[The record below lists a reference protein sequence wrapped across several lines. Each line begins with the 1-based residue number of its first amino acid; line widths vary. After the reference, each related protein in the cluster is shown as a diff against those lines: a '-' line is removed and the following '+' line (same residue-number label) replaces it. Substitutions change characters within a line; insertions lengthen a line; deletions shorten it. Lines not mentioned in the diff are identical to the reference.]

1 MSTKVSE
8 SQINKDKALVE
19 LPEKEPPL
27 AVPVS
32 SPTEEKPK
40 KKIKLKLKKKNI
52 ARTTKE
58 KAQNTE
64 KKEQLS
70 LKEPKK
76 RTEKNRS
83 EKEALPAIPKE
94 EKDLISYDPLQ
105 QYLKEISKYPLLT
118 REEEERLTKEYYE
131 TKDPKIAYR
140 LVTSNLRLVVKIA
153 LDFQKFWMQNFLDL
167 IQEGNVGLMQAV
179 KKFDPYRGVKF
190 SYYASF
196 WIKAYILKFI
206 MDNWRL
212 VKIGTTQAQRKLF
225 YNLRKEKEK
234 LDAMG
239 FEPAAKLI
247 SKRLNVKEED
257 VIEMEQRLSAGE
269 VSLDAPVKDD
279 SDELHRD
286 FLADPNAKVEDQVA
300 KKEVISKLR
309 SILEEFGKD
318 LKDKEKVIFYE
329 RLLAEEPLTLQQIGQ
344 RFGVSRERI
353 RQIEERL
360 LKKLRKYLKERL
372 PDAENYP
379 LAIEGS

>member
-1 MSTKVSE
+1 MSDHKKAKKELSP
-8 SQINKDKALVE
+8 KKALQE
-19 LPEKEPPL
+19 IPASEKTSGEKE
-27 AVPVS
+27 
-32 SPTEEKPK
+32 T
-40 KKIKLKLKKKNI
+40 
-52 ARTTKE
+52 
-58 KAQNTE
+58 
-64 KKEQLS
+64 
-70 LKEPKK
+70 
-76 RTEKNRS
+76 
-83 EKEALPAIPKE
+83 LPAIPKE
-94 EKDLISYDPLQ
+94 EKDLVSYDPLQ
-105 QYLKEISKYPLLT
+105 QYLKEISKYPLLS
-118 REEEERLTKEYYE
+118 REEEERLTKEYYK
-131 TKDPKIAYR
+131 TRDPKIAYR

-269 VSLDAPVKDD
+269 VSLDAPIKDD

-286 FLADPNAKVEDQVA
+286 FLADPSAKVEDQVA

-318 LKDKEKVIFYE
+318 LKDKERVIFYE

>member
-1 MSTKVSE
+1 MASKKGSVE
-8 SQINKDKALVE
+8 AKKEDAALPHLVE
-19 LPEKEPPL
+19 EPGL
-27 AVPVS
+27 AVPV
-32 SPTEEKPK
+32 E
-40 KKIKLKLKKKNI
+40 
-52 ARTTKE
+52 
-58 KAQNTE
+58 
-64 KKEQLS
+64 LS
-70 LKEPKK
+70 LEEPADKEAKTTRAKKRRKKAKLEPKK
-76 RTEKNRS
+76 EEKVTTLP
-83 EKEALPAIPKE
+83 ALPEE
-94 EKDLISYDPLQ
+94 EKAPVSLDPLQ

-118 REEEERLTKEYYE
+118 REEEERLTKEYYK
-131 TKDPKIAYR
+131 TRDPRIAYR

-225 YNLRKEKEK
+225 YNLRKEKER

-239 FEPAAKLI
+239 FEPAPKLI
-247 SKRLNVKEED
+247 SQRLNVREED
-257 VIEMEQRLSAGE
+257 VIEMEQRMSAGE
-269 VSLDAPVKDD
+269 ISLDAPIKDD

-286 FLADPNAKVEDQVA
+286 FLADPGPKVEDQVA
-300 KKEVISKLR
+300 KREVLTKLR
-309 SILEEFGKD
+309 KLLEEFGKD
-318 LKDKEKVIFYE
+318 LKDKERVIFYE
-329 RLLAEEPLTLQQIGQ
+329 RLLAEEPLTLQQIGK
-344 RFGVSRERI
+344 RFGISRERV

-360 LKKLRKYLKERL
+360 LKKLRKYLEERL

-379 LAIEGS
+379 LAIEAS

>member
-1 MSTKVSE
+1 MAGGRSKTPLKGEKMVQKTKD
-8 SQINKDKALVE
+8 QKKDQTIEIEEAEVLN
-19 LPEKEPPL
+19 LADLEKEP
-27 AVPVS
+27 
-32 SPTEEKPK
+32 EEV
-40 KKIKLKLKKKNI
+40 
-52 ARTTKE
+52 
-58 KAQNTE
+58 KAQGKRAPKA
-64 KKEQLS
+64 KKSRKTKGTKRRRKGKKDAVAEES
-70 LKEPKK
+70 LTLP
-76 RTEKNRS
+76 
-83 EKEALPAIPKE
+83 ALPEDNTLVP
-94 EKDLISYDPLQ
+94 LDPLQ
-105 QYLKEISKYPLLT
+105 QYLREISKYPLLS
-118 REEEERLTKEYYE
+118 REEEERLTKEYYK
-131 TKDPKIAYR
+131 TRDPRIAYR

-225 YNLRKEKEK
+225 YNLRKEKDR
-234 LDAMG
+234 LDALG
-239 FEPAAKLI
+239 FEPAPKLI
-247 SKRLNVKEED
+247 SQRLNVREED
-257 VIEMEQRLSAGE
+257 VVEMEQRMSAAE
-269 VSLDAPVKDD
+269 ISLDAPIKED

-286 FLADPNAKVEDQVA
+286 FLADQSAKVEDKVA
-300 KKEVISKLR
+300 KHEVLTRLR
-309 SILEEFGKD
+309 KILAEFGKD

-329 RLLAEEPLTLQQIGQ
+329 RLLSDDPLTLQQIGD
-344 RFGVSRERI
+344 RFGISRERV

-379 LAIEGS
+379 LALES

>member
-1 MSTKVSE
+1 MSKDQVRTEGMEVKQPETQEDIIEAEIIEPEIVEEKETKKTTKKKKRSRKSRAKKQE
-8 SQINKDKALVE
+8 EISLPA
-19 LPEKEPPL
+19 LPEEET
-27 AVPVS
+27 APV
-32 SPTEEKPK
+32 
-40 KKIKLKLKKKNI
+40 LL
-52 ARTTKE
+52 
-58 KAQNTE
+58 
-64 KKEQLS
+64 
-70 LKEPKK
+70 
-76 RTEKNRS
+76 
-83 EKEALPAIPKE
+83 
-94 EKDLISYDPLQ
+94 DPLQ

-118 REEEERLTKEYYE
+118 REEEERLTKEYYK
-131 TKDPKIAYR
+131 TRDPRIAYR

-225 YNLRKEKEK
+225 YNLRKEKER

-239 FEPAAKLI
+239 FEPAPKLI
-247 SKRLNVKEED
+247 SKRLNVREED
-257 VIEMEQRLSAGE
+257 VIEMEQRMSAAE
-269 VSLDAPVKDD
+269 ISLDAPIKDD

-286 FLADPNAKVEDQVA
+286 FLADPNARVEDQVA
-300 KKEVISKLR
+300 KHEVLTRLR
-309 SILEEFGKD
+309 KILDEFGKE
-318 LKDKEKVIFYE
+318 LKDKERVIFYE
-329 RLLAEEPLTLQQIGQ
+329 RLLAEDPLTLQQIGQ
-344 RFGVSRERI
+344 RFGISRERV

-379 LAIEGS
+379 LALEGS

>member
-1 MSTKVSE
+1 MAGGRSKTPLKGEKMVQKTKD
-8 SQINKDKALVE
+8 QKKDQTIEIKEAEVLK
-19 LPEKEPPL
+19 LADLEKEP
-27 AVPVS
+27 
-32 SPTEEKPK
+32 EETNAQGKKAPK
-40 KKIKLKLKKKNI
+40 AKKSRKTKGTKRRRKGKKGTV
-52 ARTTKE
+52 AE
-58 KAQNTE
+58 E
-64 KKEQLS
+64 S
-70 LKEPKK
+70 LTLP
-76 RTEKNRS
+76 
-83 EKEALPAIPKE
+83 ALPEDNTLVP
-94 EKDLISYDPLQ
+94 LDPLQ
-105 QYLKEISKYPLLT
+105 QYLREISKYPLLS
-118 REEEERLTKEYYE
+118 REEEERLTKEYYK
-131 TKDPKIAYR
+131 TRDPRIAYR

-225 YNLRKEKEK
+225 YNLRKEKDR
-234 LDAMG
+234 LDALG
-239 FEPAAKLI
+239 FEPAPKLI
-247 SKRLNVKEED
+247 SQRLNVREED
-257 VIEMEQRLSAGE
+257 VVEMEQRMSAAE
-269 VSLDAPVKDD
+269 ISLDAPIKED

-286 FLADPNAKVEDQVA
+286 FLADQSAKVEDKVA
-300 KKEVISKLR
+300 KHEVLTRLR
-309 SILEEFGKD
+309 KILAEFGKD

-329 RLLAEEPLTLQQIGQ
+329 RLLSDDPLTLQQIGD
-344 RFGVSRERI
+344 RFGISRERV

-379 LAIEGS
+379 LALES

>member
-1 MSTKVSE
+1 MVGGRSKTPLKGEKMVQKTKD
-8 SQINKDKALVE
+8 QKKDQTIEIKEAEVLK
-19 LPEKEPPL
+19 LADLEKEP
-27 AVPVS
+27 
-32 SPTEEKPK
+32 EETNAQGKKAPK
-40 KKIKLKLKKKNI
+40 AKKSRKTKGTKRRRKGKKGTV
-52 ARTTKE
+52 AE
-58 KAQNTE
+58 E
-64 KKEQLS
+64 S
-70 LKEPKK
+70 LTLP
-76 RTEKNRS
+76 
-83 EKEALPAIPKE
+83 ALPEDNTLVP
-94 EKDLISYDPLQ
+94 LDPLQ
-105 QYLKEISKYPLLT
+105 QYLREISKYPLLS
-118 REEEERLTKEYYE
+118 REEEERLTKEYYK
-131 TKDPKIAYR
+131 TRDPRIAYR

-225 YNLRKEKEK
+225 YNLRKEKDR
-234 LDAMG
+234 LDALG
-239 FEPAAKLI
+239 FEPAPKLI
-247 SKRLNVKEED
+247 SQRLNVREED
-257 VIEMEQRLSAGE
+257 VVEMEQRMSAAE
-269 VSLDAPVKDD
+269 ISLDAPIKED

-286 FLADPNAKVEDQVA
+286 FLADQSAKVEDKVA
-300 KKEVISKLR
+300 KHEVLTRLR
-309 SILEEFGKD
+309 KILAEFGKD

-329 RLLAEEPLTLQQIGQ
+329 RLLSDDPLTLQQIGD
-344 RFGVSRERI
+344 RFGISRERV

-379 LAIEGS
+379 LALES

>member
-1 MSTKVSE
+1 MPVKEKEEVIIPETGAKADQEAETNPAEDPSKPAKAEEQTKKEGAKKRIKLRLKTKTSAKSSRKKR
-8 SQINKDKALVE
+8 SQDKKDKKAETPNLPA
-19 LPEKEPPL
+19 LPE
-27 AVPVS
+27 
-32 SPTEEKPK
+32 TEG
-40 KKIKLKLKKKNI
+40 
-52 ARTTKE
+52 TT
-58 KAQNTE
+58 
-64 KKEQLS
+64 
-70 LKEPKK
+70 
-76 RTEKNRS
+76 
-83 EKEALPAIPKE
+83 PAI
-94 EKDLISYDPLQ
+94 LDPLQ
-105 QYLKEISKYPLLT
+105 QYLKEISKFPLLT
-118 REEEERLTKEYYE
+118 REEEERLTKEYYK
-131 TKDPKIAYR
+131 TRDPRIAYR

-225 YNLRKEKEK
+225 YNLRKEKDR
-234 LDAMG
+234 LDALG
-239 FEPAAKLI
+239 FEPAPKLI
-247 SKRLNVKEED
+247 SKRLNVREED
-257 VIEMEQRLSAGE
+257 VIEMEQRMSASE
-269 VSLDAPVKDD
+269 ISLDAPIKED

-286 FLADPNAKVEDQVA
+286 FLAAPTPGVEDLVA
-300 KKEVISKLR
+300 KDEVLTRLR
-309 SILEEFGKD
+309 QILDEFGKD

-329 RLLAEEPLTLQQIGQ
+329 RLLSEEPLTLAQIGK
-344 RFGVSRERI
+344 RFGISRERV

-379 LAIEGS
+379 LALESS

>member
-1 MSTKVSE
+1 MPQETRSHKELQDISE
-8 SQINKDKALVE
+8 EIKLQKIE
-19 LPEKEPPL
+19 EPAL
-27 AVPVS
+27 AVPLDLLS
-32 SPTEEKPK
+32 EEEAAKPSKKAKRKRGRPRK
-40 KKIKLKLKKKNI
+40 KKLE
-52 ARTTKE
+52 A
-58 KAQNTE
+58 
-64 KKEQLS
+64 KKEDR
-70 LKEPKK
+70 KEETRLP
-76 RTEKNRS
+76 
-83 EKEALPAIPKE
+83 ALPEEDKAPVAI
-94 EKDLISYDPLQ
+94 DPLQ
-105 QYLKEISKYPLLT
+105 QYLREISKYPLLT
-118 REEEERLTKEYYE
+118 REEEERLTKEYYK
-131 TKDPKIAYR
+131 TRDPKIAYR

-225 YNLRKEKEK
+225 YNLRKEKER

-239 FEPAAKLI
+239 FEPAPKLI
-247 SKRLNVKEED
+247 SERLNVREED
-257 VIEMEQRLSAGE
+257 VIEMEQRLSGGE
-269 VSLDAPVKDD
+269 ISLDAPIKDD
-279 SDELHRD
+279 SEELHRD
-286 FLADPNAKVEDQVA
+286 FLADPGPKVEDQVA
-300 KKEVISKLR
+300 RREVLTKLR

-318 LKDKEKVIFYE
+318 LKDKERVIFYE

-344 RFGVSRERI
+344 RFGISRERV

-379 LAIEGS
+379 LAIEAS